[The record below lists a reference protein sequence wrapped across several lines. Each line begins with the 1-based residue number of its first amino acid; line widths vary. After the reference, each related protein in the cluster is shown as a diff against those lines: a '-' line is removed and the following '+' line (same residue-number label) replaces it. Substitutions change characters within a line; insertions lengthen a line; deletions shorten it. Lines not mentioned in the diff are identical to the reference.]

1 MCHGRDHAREGA
13 EAFSLALGSAAL
25 SPPRD
30 SAPQGLKR
38 TGSPSSSPL
47 FVPRSAAGRSGRL
60 GETQLAG
67 AAAWRAGH
75 RSLSLPIPPAP
86 TSPRT
91 LSHARKRPSL
101 PAQAAPGSPLPLG
114 VLLSPRR
121 AAPGG
126 GQLLPACPALPRPLR
141 PPGTASSLQTVAAR
155 PQRLDAQRG
164 VRVADAAETAW
175 GGGRR
180 AQPGAHSS
188 ASRPSA
194 AAHSLR

>member
-1 MCHGRDHAREGA
+1 MKIGQTGGDSARGCC
-13 EAFSLALGSAAL
+13 SLACG
-25 SPPRD
+25 PRVVE
-30 SAPQGLKR
+30 
-38 TGSPSSSPL
+38 PSHFP
-47 FVPRSAAGRSGRL
+47 
-60 GETQLAG
+60 
-67 AAAWRAGH
+67 
-75 RSLSLPIPPAP
+75 P

-91 LSHARKRPSL
+91 LSRARKRPSL
-101 PAQAAPGSPLPLG
+101 PAQAAPGSPLPRE

-141 PPGTASSLQTVAAR
+141 PPGTASSLHTVAAR
-155 PQRLDAQRG
+155 PQRLDAQLG

-194 AAHSLR
+194 AAHSLRALKAPRGRKHIPRHLREGAFPGHVFNSNG